1 MSPAGGSGTLRDGSG
16 SLPDAASAG
25 GVERGPMSADP
36 TREPSDGTA
45 TTPGDPGSPPPGSPG
60 SPPPGDGWSPPA
72 GSAPPL
78 VAPPLQRRSDR
89 RVVAGVCSG
98 VAYRL
103 GVDPTLV
110 RVVVVAL
117 SFLGGAGI
125 LLYALGWLL
134 LPEDTSG
141 RSLADRALRGDGSNP
156 QTVLLAVGL
165 GLVVVLITFGV
176 LRETWFGL
184 TLLALVVVA
193 GVVLLSR
200 RSAAPPATPPAPP
213 GWQPAA
219 PSAAAPTQPGY
230 GPSPSSYPGAPTAR
244 STSPD
249 PSYEDYVAGY
259 PYGPEPTVPPAPE
272 PERPRSYLG
281 ALTFFAAVLAVGVVG
296 LVDAL
301 GASVPLS
308 AYLATALGVTGLGLV
323 VGAWFGRSRG
333 LVALGVGLAFVLV
346 PVATLERADISGL
359 DEAFVQDTIEPTS
372 ARAIDGRT
380 FEHGVGDI
388 TYDLSEI
395 DFTDRSA
402 DLTIQMGSGNLQVT
416 VPDEVAV
423 ELDARVGMGQVDAF
437 GSASSGVG
445 VSRTQDYPGEADGGT
460 LRLDIEMGFG
470 NVEVDR
476 AAA

>member
-1 MSPAGGSGTLRDGSG
+1 
-16 SLPDAASAG
+16 
-25 GVERGPMSADP
+25 
-36 TREPSDGTA
+36 
-45 TTPGDPGSPPPGSPG
+45 
-60 SPPPGDGWSPPA
+60 
-72 GSAPPL
+72 
-78 VAPPLQRRSDR
+78 
-89 RVVAGVCSG
+89 VVAGVCSG
-98 VAYRL
+98 VASRL

-134 LPEDTSG
+134 LPEDTTG
-141 RSLADRALRGDGSNP
+141 RSLADRALRGDGTNP
-156 QTVLLAVGL
+156 QTVLLALGL

-184 TLLALVVVA
+184 TLLAILLVGGA
-193 GVVLLSR
+193 VLLTR
-200 RSAAPPATPPAPP
+200 RGAGPPAAPAAPPPP
-213 GWQPAA
+213 GWQPT
-219 PSAAAPTQPGY
+219 PSAATAGSYQPPAGPPPASY
-230 GPSPSSYPGAPTAR
+230 GAASTGTYPPGA
-244 STSPD
+244 
-249 PSYEDYVAGY
+249 SYGDYVAGY
-259 PYGPEPTVPPAPE
+259 PYGPEPTMAPPPE
-272 PERPRSYLG
+272 PAQPRSYLG
-281 ALTFFAAVLAVGVVG
+281 ALTFFAALLAVGVLG
-296 LVDAL
+296 LVDTL

-333 LVALGVGLAFVLV
+333 LVALGVGLALVLI
-346 PVATLERADISGL
+346 PVATLERADIGGL
-359 DEAFVQDTIEPTS
+359 GDAFVEDTVEPTS

-388 TYDLSEI
+388 TYDLSGI
-395 DFTDRSA
+395 DFTDRSTE
-402 DLTIQMGSGNLQVT
+402 LTIQMGSGNLQVT

-423 ELDARVGMGQVDAF
+423 ELDAQVGMGQVDAF

-445 VSRTQDYPGEADGGT
+445 VSRTRDYPGEADGGT

-476 AAA
+476 ASA